1 MLPATNRRVANNTC
15 PIFNREI
22 REATRHS
29 VNQFAKNGHHAIA
42 QRLKEL
48 DQEWDI
54 ERTLEAIASTIIL
67 SGLLLGATVD
77 RRWFVLPG
85 LVAAFLVQHA
95 VQGWCPPLPILRRL
109 GVRTAAEINEE
120 RYALKAVR
128 GNFDGIASEKNP
140 QRRVQESLAAA
151 TQ

>member
-15 PIFNREI
+15 PIINREI

-29 VNQFAKNGHHAIA
+29 VNQCAKNGPHAIT

-54 ERTLEAIASTIIL
+54 ERTLEANASTIIL
-67 SGLLLGATVD
+67 SGLVLGATVD

-109 GVRTAAEINEE
+109 GIRTAAEINEE
-120 RYALKAVR
+120 RYALKAIR
-128 GNFDGIASEKNP
+128 GDFDGIAFEKNP